1 MFRNFA
7 LIVVLF
13 LVISIVP
20 ASRPIATQNGILTIL
35 PEDCRILVGEEVS
48 LELGGS
54 LPSSAVVTWNVD
66 SGSVVS
72 VLPGSNAVLVAPTKP
87 SVITVHATI
96 TGTKPGRWIYVT
108 RQCIVIPEDSLSG

>member
-13 LVISIVP
+13 LVISFVP
-20 ASRPIATQNGILTIL
+20 ACAPVPTQNAMLTIL
-35 PEDCRILVGEEVS
+35 PEDCRILVGEEMS

-54 LPSSAVVTWNVD
+54 LPSSAVVTWDVD
-66 SGSVVS
+66 AGSVVS
-72 VLPGSNAVLVAPTKP
+72 VLPGSNAVLVAPADP
-87 SVITVHATI
+87 SVITVYATV

-108 RQCIVIPEDSLSG
+108 RQCLVVPEDNISG